1 MEAVRR
7 VKTARMFIQRCAE
20 NPLTLESA
28 RTLERCHHGYHVK
41 GTKVESQNVRNENVR
56 DVRNEFSSSSLSP
69 VGGEVRSFLEVL
81 VRKELQSLFSPMQ
94 RQPNQ
99 FTVMDWLTKSAV

>member
-1 MEAVRR
+1 MNFVCQLDQSLNTG
-7 VKTARMFIQRCAE
+7 KCPNTG
-20 NPLTLESA
+20 
-28 RTLERCHHGYHVK
+28 RCHHGYHVK
-41 GTKVESQNVRNENVR
+41 GSKVESQNVRNENVR
-56 DVRNEFSSSSLSP
+56 DVRNDFSSSSSAP

-99 FTVMDWLTKSAV
+99 FTVMDWLTRSAV